1 MIRAAATLVL
11 VGAAQVLSGCGG
23 EDEPPA
29 YSKESVCGVAVDAVE
44 GVMGTNRLT
53 ANDVVTR
60 STADSSPA
68 PRGGDL
74 PLNSGRGGITKMEC
88 DVRTTKDAPSMT
100 FTFSLTNGVD
110 TDDLIKS
117 INASA
122 EKFEV
127 QGGVATTSF
136 TGEDHST
143 WRWAC
148 TAPSESS
155 TPTAGGSFGRE
166 DATEEQRRALVKA
179 VATAAGCS
187 PEDNEAD
194 DKQDT
199 E

>member
-11 VGAAQVLSGCGG
+11 IGATPVLAGCGG
-23 EDEPPA
+23 EDEPPV

-44 GVMGTNRLT
+44 GVMGTKRFT
-53 ANDVVTR
+53 ANEVVTR

-74 PLNSGRGGITKMEC
+74 PLNSGNGGITKMEC
-88 DVRTTKDAPSMT
+88 DVRTTEDAPSMT

-110 TDDLIKS
+110 ADDLIEA

-122 EKFEV
+122 EKFDV

-136 TGEDHST
+136 TGDDHSN

-155 TPTAGGSFGRE
+155 IPTAGGSFGRE
-166 DATEEQRRALVKA
+166 DATEKQRRALIEA

-187 PEDNEAD
+187 TKDPAES
-194 DKQDT
+194 
-199 E
+199 